1 MLGHVRRKRAERTG
15 SWLGGSDP
23 GSGTV
28 LGIMLMA
35 LVGLGLVLAALLGDL
50 MICRTRARTGA
61 DVSALAAASALDEG
75 QAQPCTLASRVA
87 RLNRGVLTDCQVDG
101 SDVRVSVGVETGVPM
116 MPRLVQSARAGP
128 EPCGWE
134 EEAGSGA
141 LGRKA
146 NVSKEMDSLEPW
158 H

>member
-1 MLGHVRRKRAERTG
+1 MPGHARKTRLKRSG
-15 SWLGGSDP
+15 SWIRGSDP

-28 LGIMLMA
+28 LGIMLMT
-35 LVGLGLVLAALLGDL
+35 LVGLGLVLAVLLGNL

-75 QAQPCTLASRVA
+75 QAQPCNLASRVA

-101 SDVRVSVGVETGVPM
+101 GDVRVSVGVDTGVPM

-128 EPCGWE
+128 EPCG
-134 EEAGSGA
+134 
-141 LGRKA
+141 
-146 NVSKEMDSLEPW
+146 
-158 H
+158 

>member
-1 MLGHVRRKRAERTG
+1 MPGHARKTHLERTG
-15 SWLGGSDP
+15 SWIRGSDP

-35 LVGLGLVLAALLGDL
+35 LVGLGLVLAVLLGNL

-75 QAQPCTLASRVA
+75 QAQPCNLASRVA

-128 EPCGWE
+128 EPCG
-134 EEAGSGA
+134 
-141 LGRKA
+141 
-146 NVSKEMDSLEPW
+146 
-158 H
+158 

>member
-1 MLGHVRRKRAERTG
+1 MPGHARKTRLKRSG
-15 SWLGGSDP
+15 SWIRGSDP

-28 LGIMLMA
+28 LGIMLMT
-35 LVGLGLVLAALLGDL
+35 LVGLGMVLAALLGNL

-75 QAQPCTLASRVA
+75 QAQPCNLASRVA

-101 SDVRVSVGVETGVPM
+101 GDVRVSVGVDTGVPM

-128 EPCGWE
+128 EPCG
-134 EEAGSGA
+134 
-141 LGRKA
+141 
-146 NVSKEMDSLEPW
+146 
-158 H
+158 

>member
-1 MLGHVRRKRAERTG
+1 MPGHARRTHVERTG
-15 SWLGGSDP
+15 SWIRGSDT

-28 LGIMLMA
+28 LGIMLMT
-35 LVGLGLVLAALLGDL
+35 LVGLGLVLAALLGNL

-87 RLNRGVLTDCQVDG
+87 RLNRGVLTDCQVDEG
-101 SDVRVSVGVETGVPM
+101 DVKVSVGVDTGVPM

-128 EPCGWE
+128 EPCG
-134 EEAGSGA
+134 
-141 LGRKA
+141 
-146 NVSKEMDSLEPW
+146 
-158 H
+158 

>member
-1 MLGHVRRKRAERTG
+1 MPGHARKTHLERTG
-15 SWLGGSDP
+15 SWIRGSDP

-35 LVGLGLVLAALLGDL
+35 LVGLGLVLAALLGNL

-75 QAQPCTLASRVA
+75 QAQPCNLASRVA
-87 RLNRGVLTDCQVDG
+87 RFNRGVLTDCQVDG

-128 EPCGWE
+128 EPCG
-134 EEAGSGA
+134 
-141 LGRKA
+141 
-146 NVSKEMDSLEPW
+146 
-158 H
+158 

>member
-1 MLGHVRRKRAERTG
+1 MPGHARKTRLKRSG
-15 SWLGGSDP
+15 SWIRGSDP

-28 LGIMLMA
+28 LGIMLMT
-35 LVGLGLVLAALLGDL
+35 LVGLGLVLAALLGNL

-75 QAQPCTLASRVA
+75 QAQPCNLASRVA

-101 SDVRVSVGVETGVPM
+101 VDVRVSVGVDTGVPM

-128 EPCGWE
+128 EPCG
-134 EEAGSGA
+134 
-141 LGRKA
+141 
-146 NVSKEMDSLEPW
+146 
-158 H
+158 

>member
-1 MLGHVRRKRAERTG
+1 MPGHARKTRLKRSG
-15 SWLGGSDP
+15 SWIRGSDP

-28 LGIMLMA
+28 LGIMLMT
-35 LVGLGLVLAALLGDL
+35 LVGLGLVLAVLLGNL

-75 QAQPCTLASRVA
+75 QAQPCNLASRVA

-101 SDVRVSVGVETGVPM
+101 GDVRVSIGVDTGVPM

-128 EPCGWE
+128 EPCG
-134 EEAGSGA
+134 
-141 LGRKA
+141 
-146 NVSKEMDSLEPW
+146 
-158 H
+158 

>member
-1 MLGHVRRKRAERTG
+1 MPGHVRRTRVERTG
-15 SWLGGSDP
+15 SWVGGSDP

-28 LGIMLMA
+28 LGIMLMV
-35 LVGLGLVLAALLGDL
+35 LVGLGLGLAVLLGNL

-75 QAQPCTLASRVA
+75 QTQPCALASRVA

-101 SDVRVSVGVETGVPM
+101 GDVKVSVGVETGIPM

-128 EPCGWE
+128 EPCG
-134 EEAGSGA
+134 
-141 LGRKA
+141 
-146 NVSKEMDSLEPW
+146 
-158 H
+158 

>member
-35 LVGLGLVLAALLGDL
+35 LVGLGLVLAALLGNL

-75 QAQPCTLASRVA
+75 QTKPCTLASRVA
-87 RLNRGVLTDCQVDG
+87 HLNRGVMTDCQVDG
-101 SDVRVSVGVETGVPM
+101 GDVRVSVSVDTGVPM
-116 MPRLVQSARAGP
+116 IPRLVQSARAGP
-128 EPCGWE
+128 EPCG
-134 EEAGSGA
+134 
-141 LGRKA
+141 
-146 NVSKEMDSLEPW
+146 
-158 H
+158 

>member
-1 MLGHVRRKRAERTG
+1 MLGHVRRTRVERTG

-35 LVGLGLVLAALLGDL
+35 LVGLGLVLAALLGNL
-50 MICRTRARTGA
+50 MICRAHARTGA

-101 SDVRVSVGVETGVPM
+101 RDVKVSVGVDTGVSM

-128 EPCGWE
+128 ELCE
-134 EEAGSGA
+134 
-141 LGRKA
+141 
-146 NVSKEMDSLEPW
+146 
-158 H
+158 

>member
-1 MLGHVRRKRAERTG
+1 MPGHGRKTRLKRSG
-15 SWLGGSDP
+15 SWVRGSDP

-28 LGIMLMA
+28 LGIMLMT
-35 LVGLGLVLAALLGDL
+35 LVGLGLVLAALLGNL

-75 QAQPCTLASRVA
+75 QAQPCNLASRVA

-101 SDVRVSVGVETGVPM
+101 GDVRVSVGVDTGVPM

-128 EPCGWE
+128 EPCG
-134 EEAGSGA
+134 
-141 LGRKA
+141 
-146 NVSKEMDSLEPW
+146 
-158 H
+158 

>member
-1 MLGHVRRKRAERTG
+1 MPGHARKTHLERTG
-15 SWLGGSDP
+15 SWIRGLDP

-75 QAQPCTLASRVA
+75 QAQPCNLASRVA
-87 RLNRGVLTDCQVDG
+87 RLNHGVLTDCQVDG

-128 EPCGWE
+128 EPCG
-134 EEAGSGA
+134 
-141 LGRKA
+141 
-146 NVSKEMDSLEPW
+146 
-158 H
+158 

>member
-1 MLGHVRRKRAERTG
+1 MPGHARKTHLKRTG
-15 SWLGGSDP
+15 SWIRGSDP

-28 LGIMLMA
+28 LGIMLMT
-35 LVGLGLVLAALLGDL
+35 LVGLGLVLAALLGNL

-75 QAQPCTLASRVA
+75 QAQPCNLASRVA

-101 SDVRVSVGVETGVPM
+101 GDVRVSVGVDTGVPM

-128 EPCGWE
+128 EPCG
-134 EEAGSGA
+134 
-141 LGRKA
+141 
-146 NVSKEMDSLEPW
+146 
-158 H
+158 

>member
-1 MLGHVRRKRAERTG
+1 MPGHVRRTRVERTG
-15 SWLGGSDP
+15 SWVGGSDP

-28 LGIMLMA
+28 LGIMLMV
-35 LVGLGLVLAALLGDL
+35 LVGLGLGLAVLLDNL

-75 QAQPCTLASRVA
+75 QTQPCALASRVA

-101 SDVRVSVGVETGVPM
+101 GDVKVSVGVETGIPM

-128 EPCGWE
+128 EPCG
-134 EEAGSGA
+134 
-141 LGRKA
+141 
-146 NVSKEMDSLEPW
+146 
-158 H
+158 

>member
-1 MLGHVRRKRAERTG
+1 MPGHARKTRLKRSG
-15 SWLGGSDP
+15 SWIRGSDP

-28 LGIMLMA
+28 LGIMLMT
-35 LVGLGLVLAALLGDL
+35 LVGLGLVLAALLGNL

-75 QAQPCTLASRVA
+75 QAQPCNLASRVA

-101 SDVRVSVGVETGVPM
+101 GDVSVSVGVDTGVPM

-128 EPCGWE
+128 EPCG
-134 EEAGSGA
+134 
-141 LGRKA
+141 
-146 NVSKEMDSLEPW
+146 
-158 H
+158 

>member
-1 MLGHVRRKRAERTG
+1 MPGHVRRTRIERVG
-15 SWLGGSDP
+15 SRVVGSDP

-35 LVGLGLVLAALLGDL
+35 LVGLGLGLAVLLGNL

-75 QAQPCTLASRVA
+75 QAQPCSLASRVA

-101 SDVRVSVGVETGVPM
+101 GDVKVSVGVETGVPM

-128 EPCGWE
+128 EPCG
-134 EEAGSGA
+134 
-141 LGRKA
+141 
-146 NVSKEMDSLEPW
+146 
-158 H
+158 

>member
-1 MLGHVRRKRAERTG
+1 MPGHARKTHLERSG
-15 SWLGGSDP
+15 SWIRGSDP

-28 LGIMLMA
+28 LGIMLMT
-35 LVGLGLVLAALLGDL
+35 LVGLGLVLAALLGNL

-75 QAQPCTLASRVA
+75 QAQPCNLASRVA

-101 SDVRVSVGVETGVPM
+101 GDVRVSVGVDTGVPM

-128 EPCGWE
+128 EPCG
-134 EEAGSGA
+134 
-141 LGRKA
+141 
-146 NVSKEMDSLEPW
+146 
-158 H
+158 

>member
-1 MLGHVRRKRAERTG
+1 MPGHVRKTHLERTG
-15 SWLGGSDP
+15 SWIRGSDP

-35 LVGLGLVLAALLGDL
+35 LVGLGLVLAALLGNL
-50 MICRTRARTGA
+50 MICRAHARTGA

-101 SDVRVSVGVETGVPM
+101 GDVKVSVGVETGVPM

-128 EPCGWE
+128 EPCG
-134 EEAGSGA
+134 
-141 LGRKA
+141 
-146 NVSKEMDSLEPW
+146 
-158 H
+158 

>member
-35 LVGLGLVLAALLGDL
+35 LVGLGLVLAALLGNL
-50 MICRTRARTGA
+50 MICRAHARTGA

-87 RLNRGVLTDCQVDG
+87 RLNSGILTDCQVDG
-101 SDVRVSVGVETGVPM
+101 SDVKVSVGVDTGVSM

-128 EPCGWE
+128 EPCE
-134 EEAGSGA
+134 
-141 LGRKA
+141 
-146 NVSKEMDSLEPW
+146 
-158 H
+158 

>member
-1 MLGHVRRKRAERTG
+1 MPGHVRRTRVERTG
-15 SWLGGSDP
+15 SWVGGSDP

-28 LGIMLMA
+28 LGIMLMV
-35 LVGLGLVLAALLGDL
+35 LVGLGLGLAVLLGNL

-75 QAQPCTLASRVA
+75 QTQPCALASRVA

-101 SDVRVSVGVETGVPM
+101 GDVKVSVGVETGIPM

-128 EPCGWE
+128 ESCG
-134 EEAGSGA
+134 
-141 LGRKA
+141 
-146 NVSKEMDSLEPW
+146 
-158 H
+158 

>member
-1 MLGHVRRKRAERTG
+1 MPEHARRTHVERTG
-15 SWLGGSDP
+15 SWIRGSDT

-28 LGIMLMA
+28 LGIMLMT
-35 LVGLGLVLAALLGDL
+35 LVGLGLVLAALLGNL

-87 RLNRGVLTDCQVDG
+87 RLNRGVLMDCQVDEG
-101 SDVRVSVGVETGVPM
+101 DVKVSVGVDTGVPM

-128 EPCGWE
+128 ESCG
-134 EEAGSGA
+134 
-141 LGRKA
+141 
-146 NVSKEMDSLEPW
+146 
-158 H
+158 

>member
-1 MLGHVRRKRAERTG
+1 MPGHARKTRLKRSG
-15 SWLGGSDP
+15 SWIRGSDP

-28 LGIMLMA
+28 LGIMLMT
-35 LVGLGLVLAALLGDL
+35 LVGLGLVLAALLGNL

-75 QAQPCTLASRVA
+75 QAQPCNLASRVA

-101 SDVRVSVGVETGVPM
+101 VDVRVSVGVDTGVPM

-128 EPCGWE
+128 EPCE
-134 EEAGSGA
+134 
-141 LGRKA
+141 
-146 NVSKEMDSLEPW
+146 
-158 H
+158 